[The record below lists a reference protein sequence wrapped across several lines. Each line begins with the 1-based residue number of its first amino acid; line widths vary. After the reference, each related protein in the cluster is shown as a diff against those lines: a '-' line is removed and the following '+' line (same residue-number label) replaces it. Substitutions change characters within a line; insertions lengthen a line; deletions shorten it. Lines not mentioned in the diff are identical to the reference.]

1 MVDLELIDSDWLDR
15 LAMEPCKSSG
25 PYILSIGILVAD
37 HQTWLF
43 HEHWGINIQL
53 PQQLFY

>member
-43 HEHWGINIQL
+43 HEHWAG
-53 PQQLFY
+53 PPP